1 MNWIYFI
8 IGIIVGVILFIIDMI
23 IWSYI
28 FKKGKKK
35 MKNEDEISELF
46 YLRRRVGELQYDRVE
61 RMY

>member
-35 MKNEDEISELF
+35 
-46 YLRRRVGELQYDRVE
+46 
-61 RMY
+61 